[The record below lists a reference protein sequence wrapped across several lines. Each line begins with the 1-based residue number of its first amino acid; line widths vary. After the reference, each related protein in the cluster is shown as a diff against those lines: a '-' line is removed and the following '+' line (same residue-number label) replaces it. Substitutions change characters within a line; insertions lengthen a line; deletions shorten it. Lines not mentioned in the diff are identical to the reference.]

1 MKKIQYIILMLLASF
16 TSCQQQEEMNENND
30 PNAVVINAS
39 IGEATSLSR
48 TAPTAPEVEDQ
59 WQAGDQIAISSGG
72 ASMVYTYGSTAWTAT
87 GGDCLKWTAS
97 TMTFTAY
104 YPATTGTSATDFALP
119 VDQSSTA
126 KIAKA
131 DYMTFWGDKTRK
143 EGSDDVDLEFSRKM
157 ARVILNI
164 TPNREF
170 DGLNPVISN
179 VKINSA
185 YAGYSYSAAS
195 GNTTAVTPCLVD
207 DKYYALVIPTAVAS
221 SKVFVTLT
229 VTYAGGTKDLTLTG
243 IPELAVA
250 NSYTIALTA
259 GKEKLSIGSV
269 SVADWSNAGVIPG
282 GEAESLVDVYAYF
295 NDNGGYFQGK
305 VYKNGDVLYNR
316 CYYEIMKSGDDV
328 YSVENPDYKTMK
340 IWKNNQELFS
350 YTPPTGYDFLI
361 TEYRQASMT
370 IFNNDIYTIAC
381 IQGDDFSYRI
391 WKNNEECIAPPSFID
406 TSDDIW
412 PYRLVSLPDGVYAGA
427 HSFARSET
435 YLYKVGENTPRY
447 TFSDHFLIRQMI
459 PVGTDV
465 YIAGTMWN
473 QRGGVILK
481 NDQVIFSSVDVND
494 NRVEMMAI
502 KKVGNT
508 LYFAEVLRPQQGY
521 AFANIRVYKGDIS
534 VPNPEFK
541 MISEIRAPQGYNQA
555 WAYDMAVAPNGDIYI
570 AGYTYINSSD
580 TSTPTV
586 WKNGTV
592 YRTYNGQGV
601 ISVID
606 LVSK

>member
-39 IGEATSLSR
+39 IGEVTSLSR
-48 TAPTAPEVEDQ
+48 TAPTAPEAEDQ

-119 VDQSSTA
+119 ADQSSTA

-295 NDNGGYFQGK
+295 NSAEKAFQGK
-305 VYKNGDVLYNR
+305 VYKNGEVLYNR
-316 CYYEIMKSGDDV
+316 AYHAIMKSGDDV
-328 YSVENPDYKTMK
+328 YNIEQVDNKTAKIRKNNEEFLSLQLPLGDIIFAMNYLQPPSIAIFEGDIYMIAATLVSNYSYG
-340 IWKNNQELFS
+340 IWKNND
-350 YTPPTGYDFLI
+350 Y
-361 TEYRQASMT
+361 
-370 IFNNDIYTIAC
+370 N
-381 IQGDDFSYRI
+381 
-391 WKNNEECIAPPSFID
+391 APPSFIG
-406 TSDDIW
+406 TSDKVEV
-412 PYRLVSLPDGVYAGA
+412 YRLVALPDGVYAGA
-427 HSFARSET
+427 YSRADNLT
-435 YLYKVGENTPRY
+435 YIYKVGESTPQY
-447 TFSDHFLIRQMI
+447 TFTGRNIICQMM
-459 PVGTDV
+459 PVGTDIYTGGSIYKEV
-465 YIAGTMWN
+465 RVGTI
-473 QRGGVILK
+473 RK
-481 NDQVIFSSVDVND
+481 NDQVIFSSSVDVVD
-494 NRVEMMAI
+494 MHSEITAM

-508 LYFAEVLRPQQGY
+508 LYFTELLYPKGDGY
-521 AFANIRVYKGDIS
+521 NCMIKVYKGDIS
-534 VPNPEFK
+534 GSNPVFK
-541 MISEIRAPQGYNQA
+541 MISEIRPLQSQKYICPN
-555 WAYDMAVAPNGDIYI
+555 DMAIAPNGDIYI
-570 AGYTYINSSD
+570 AGYTGVNSLI
-580 TSTPTV
+580 PTV

-592 YRTYNGQGV
+592 YRTYDGQGV